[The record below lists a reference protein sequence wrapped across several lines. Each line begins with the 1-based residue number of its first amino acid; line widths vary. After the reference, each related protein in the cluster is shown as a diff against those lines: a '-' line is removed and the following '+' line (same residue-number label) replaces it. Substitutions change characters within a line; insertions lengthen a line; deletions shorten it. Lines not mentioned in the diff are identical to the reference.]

1 MIKERKVPTPVRD
14 ELKKDLPPVISTKEL
29 LEGVNQIAKTWGL
42 DRNYTN
48 LTQPLS
54 FKNVN

>member
-42 DRNYTN
+42 
-48 LTQPLS
+48 
-54 FKNVN
+54 KNVN